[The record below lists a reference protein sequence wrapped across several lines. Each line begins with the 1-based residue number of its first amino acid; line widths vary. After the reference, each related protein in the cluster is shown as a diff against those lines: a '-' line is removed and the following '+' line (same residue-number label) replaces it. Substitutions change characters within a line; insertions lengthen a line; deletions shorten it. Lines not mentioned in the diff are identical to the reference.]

1 MKKEAERSRYDFQ
14 LVFAH
19 LQPSIIHT
27 YYTEAVPVSTFCT
40 IMLGESACGPLA
52 NLDDWAIA
60 VDESF
65 PSVEEPS
72 MPEVDEWK
80 VVVVAAAAVVLATV
94 LFATVVIVAVAAPA
108 STASIPVAASAAAA
122 VAVAPAAFT
131 SIGTIITFNYSNCY
145 FLFVQDESNTMKV
158 LHLSDF
164 HIDLTYTQGA
174 LVDCQ
179 VFNESIILLKKNC
192 PELRDYFLKPFMRK
206 ICPRTSPCAAP
217 TRLAWPV
224 RASRAPPTGESTCA
238 TCQSGRPGTCS
249 STSGN
254 STT

>member
-72 MPEVDEWK
+72 MPEVDELK
-80 VVVVAAAAVVLATV
+80 VVVDDDDDAVVAAVVVVAAATTV
-94 LFATVVIVAVAAPA
+94 
-108 STASIPVAASAAAA
+108 
-122 VAVAPAAFT
+122 
-131 SIGTIITFNYSNCY
+131 YCCY
-145 FLFVQDESNTMKV
+145 
-158 LHLSDF
+158 
-164 HIDLTYTQGA
+164 
-174 LVDCQ
+174 C
-179 VFNESIILLKKNC
+179 C
-192 PELRDYFLKPFMRK
+192 
-206 ICPRTSPCAAP
+206 C
-217 TRLAWPV
+217 
-224 RASRAPPTGESTCA
+224 
-238 TCQSGRPGTCS
+238 CS
-249 STSGN
+249 CFCCF
-254 STT
+254 